1 MKNASEQPPE
11 GGLSRLTLAT
21 LGLWAA
27 AALAYPLWF
36 LVRIL
41 RDSEALATALVALPS
56 VVVHSFAH
64 VGTLAAATAMWAVA
78 IGAGAALLR
87 RAGFSGL
94 NDCERAVFGGA
105 VGMGI
110 LSLGTFLA
118 GSLGGTPQ
126 WLMTALCYLLLA
138 AMAAFA
144 SRELVRLVR
153 AGGRGLRDWRRE
165 ASRAEVALVV
175 LAAIGVAIAL
185 AKANV
190 PVFLDY
196 DSLEYHLAAPAQ
208 WWREGRVTFIRDVVY
223 TNFPQNVEMLCLL
236 AMCCFGGPLTGAAVG
251 LQVGVGFVVLTAFG
265 IAAAGRRF
273 ESRAAGRLGALIFLS
288 TPMLAEL
295 ATLNSYVVELPLA
308 AYSFL
313 SLFAFLLYRKADRPA
328 ERWRMVVLSGLMAG
342 LGLGCKYPAAL
353 FLLAP
358 LGAFFL
364 VGGILDVSRAWE
376 AVRAFG
382 LAIGV
387 ALVVAG
393 PWFARNAINTGNPVY
408 PLLYRVFDGRN
419 WSAEQ
424 DVRFRI
430 AHEPREAR
438 FVGLGPRFLRFAFWR
453 DQPQRAYAPPASAV
467 LFLFALVPIALADR
481 RSSAAVFYLAT
492 VFVAF
497 GSLERFFPPAEIGA
511 GLPAAVLC
519 GCAVVGLACSTLER
533 PFSNPVF
540 HLGWMFLAAG
550 GLLWASRSN
559 VLSPG
564 AIGQLL
570 TATIVLAVVASP
582 AFLVH
587 RAELV
592 FPAVH
597 FVLWLMSWYFL
608 THRLDRF
615 LDPATPLMALVGG
628 VGAAALPG
636 PRLRAAV
643 GGAIGFAL
651 GYMVLIGYVLWAP
664 LMWFGLSEPPGRF
677 LREATAGTTYCH
689 QIVERINQLPEDSTV
704 LFLGEARTLYCR
716 RRVLASSVFDRGPL
730 ERVLADGR
738 GEPGKRVRDGLRKL
752 GVTHLYVNWQ
762 ELGRLA
768 STYSYR
774 YRGRQRQGVPLDL
787 YRRLLERMERRG
799 FIAPVAAYGPEIDG
813 RRREDFVLYRLN

>member
-1 MKNASEQPPE
+1 MKNASEPQPE

-126 WLMTALCYLLLA
+126 WLMSALCYLLLA
-138 AMAAFA
+138 AMAVFA
-144 SRELVRLVR
+144 SRELVRLAR
-153 AGGRGLRDWRRE
+153 AGGRGLKDWWRE
-165 ASRAEVALVV
+165 ASRAEVALVI
-175 LAAIGVAIAL
+175 LATIGVAFAL

-208 WWREGRVTFIRDVVY
+208 WWREGRVGFIRDVVY
-223 TNFPQNVEMLCLL
+223 TNFPQNVEMLHLL
-236 AMCCFGGPLTGAAVG
+236 AMCCFGGPMVGAAVG
-251 LQVGVGFVVLTAFG
+251 LQVGVGFVVLAAVG
-265 IAAAGRRF
+265 VAAAGRRL
-273 ESRAAGRLGALIFLS
+273 EGGAAGRLGALIFVT

-313 SLFAFLLYRKADRPA
+313 ALFAFLLYRRA
-328 ERWRMVVLSGLMAG
+328 ERGRWRLVVLAGAMAG
-342 LGLGCKYPAAL
+342 FALGCKYPAAL
-353 FLLAP
+353 FLVAP
-358 LGAFFL
+358 LAGFFL
-364 VGGILDVSRAWE
+364 VGGVLEPKRMWDAARAC
-376 AVRAFG
+376 G
-382 LAIGV
+382 LFV
-387 ALVVAG
+387 AMALLVAS
-393 PWFARNAINTGNPVY
+393 PWFVRNAVNTGNPVY
-408 PLLYRVFDGRN
+408 PLLYRTFDGRN
-419 WSAEQ
+419 WSLEQ
-424 DVRFRI
+424 DVRFRL

-453 DQPQRAYAPPASAV
+453 DQPGGGFAPPASPV
-467 LFLFALVPIALADR
+467 LFLFALLPIALADR
-481 RSSAAVFYLAT
+481 RSAAAVLYAAA

-497 GSLERFFPPAEIGA
+497 GALWRFLAPEEVGA
-511 GLPAAVLC
+511 GLLAGTLVGC
-519 GCAVVGLACSTLER
+519 GVVGLVCSLLGR
-533 PFSNPVF
+533 RLSNPVF
-540 HLGWMFLAAG
+540 HLALVVLATGA
-550 GLLWASRSN
+550 LAWASRDN
-559 VLSPG
+559 VLSAG
-564 AIGQLL
+564 AIGQLV
-570 TATIVLAVVASP
+570 TATMVLALVAAP

-587 RAELV
+587 RGDLA

-597 FVLWLMSWYFL
+597 FVFWLLAWYFL

-615 LDPATPLMALVGG
+615 LDPATPAVALLA
-628 VGAAALPG
+628 GAGAGALG
-636 PRLRAAV
+636 RGRLRVAARAV
-643 GGAIGFAL
+643 L
-651 GYMVLIGYVLWAP
+651 GLGLGYVLVTSYVFWAP
-664 LMWFGLSEPPGRF
+664 VMWFGLTEPPGRF
-677 LREATAGTTYCH
+677 IRGATAGSTYCH
-689 QIVERINQLPEDSTV
+689 QMIERINGLPEGSVV
-704 LFLGEARTLYCR
+704 LFVGEARTFYCR
-716 RRVLASSVFDRGPL
+716 RRVLASSVFDRNPI
-730 ERVLADGR
+730 ERILAEGGDR
-738 GEPGKRVRDGLRKL
+738 APEESVRDGLREL

-774 YRGRQRQGVPLDL
+774 YGGRQRPGVPLGL
-787 YRRLLERMERRG
+787 YRRLLERMERSGMLSR
-799 FIAPVAAYGPEIDG
+799 VAAYGPEVGG
-813 RRREDFVLYRLN
+813 RLRPDFVLYRLN